1 MKKKGEIIMKEN
13 ILTIIII
20 IVIIIVVA
28 VLIVG
33 LNLFYKTFSE
43 ENTINGINT
52 VLEDETTN
60 TQKSSNS
67 DSIVNEN
74 EEMLKPIIDKFNSCT
89 VVQRLKAQD
98 VQINAHIEGNQIVI
112 FYAKFGGSSVVRFT
126 NTNNI
131 LSTEIV
137 TKSDPYVSATD
148 ALFSTVLID
157 CIGQIKGL
165 PEGKI
170 EGELNDGEE
179 LPTYSLEKDGL
190 EMLVGERNGKPSII
204 FNVDLTSNF
213 PTLWE

>member
-1 MKKKGEIIMKEN
+1 MKEN

-43 ENTINGINT
+43 ENAINGINT

-170 EGELNDGEE
+170 EGELNGEE

>member
-1 MKKKGEIIMKEN
+1 MKEN

-20 IVIIIVVA
+20 IVIIIVVS

-170 EGELNDGEE
+170 EGELNGEE

-190 EMLVGERNGKPSII
+190 EMLIGEENGKPSII

>member
-1 MKKKGEIIMKEN
+1 MKEN

-170 EGELNDGEE
+170 EGELNGEE

-190 EMLVGERNGKPSII
+190 EMLIGEENGKPSII

>member
-1 MKKKGEIIMKEN
+1 MKEN

-170 EGELNDGEE
+170 EGELNGEK

>member
-1 MKKKGEIIMKEN
+1 MKEN

-20 IVIIIVVA
+20 IVIIIVVS

-148 ALFSTVLID
+148 ALCSTVLID

>member
-1 MKKKGEIIMKEN
+1 
-13 ILTIIII
+13 
-20 IVIIIVVA
+20 
-28 VLIVG
+28 
-33 LNLFYKTFSE
+33 
-43 ENTINGINT
+43 
-52 VLEDETTN
+52 
-60 TQKSSNS
+60 
-67 DSIVNEN
+67 
-74 EEMLKPIIDKFNSCT
+74 MLKPIIDKFNSCT

-170 EGELNDGEE
+170 EGELNGEE

>member
-1 MKKKGEIIMKEN
+1 MKEN

-112 FYAKFGGSSVVRFT
+112 FYAKFGASSVVRFT

-170 EGELNDGEE
+170 EGELNGEE

>member
-33 LNLFYKTFSE
+33 LNSFYKISSE
-43 ENTINGINT
+43 ENIVNDTNT

-74 EEMLKPIIDKFNSCT
+74 EEMLKPIVDKFNSCT

-148 ALFSTVLID
+148 ALCSTVLID

>member
-1 MKKKGEIIMKEN
+1 MKEN

-43 ENTINGINT
+43 ENAINGINT

-74 EEMLKPIIDKFNSCT
+74 EEMLKPIVDKFNSCT

-170 EGELNDGEE
+170 EGELNGEE

>member
-1 MKKKGEIIMKEN
+1 MKEN

-43 ENTINGINT
+43 ENIINGINT

-170 EGELNDGEE
+170 EGELNGEE

>member
-1 MKKKGEIIMKEN
+1 MKEN

-98 VQINAHIEGNQIVI
+98 VQINAHIECKQIVI
-112 FYAKFGGSSVVRFT
+112 FYSKFGGSSVVRFT

-170 EGELNDGEE
+170 EGELNGEE

-213 PTLWE
+213 PTFWE